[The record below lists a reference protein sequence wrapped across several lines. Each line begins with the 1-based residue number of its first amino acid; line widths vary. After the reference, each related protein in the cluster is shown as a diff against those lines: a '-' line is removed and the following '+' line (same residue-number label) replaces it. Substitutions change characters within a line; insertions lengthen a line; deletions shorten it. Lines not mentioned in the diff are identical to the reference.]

1 MLPIVPIGKEPNL
14 PVPEQNMLQ
23 SGELARGRACAHD
36 THTHESP
43 CMPRMCTHTF
53 ENVQLHT
60 RLTTA
65 AASVAIAAP
74 GYSILG

>member
-1 MLPIVPIGKEPNL
+1 MPPIVPIGKEPNL

-23 SGELARGRACAHD
+23 SGELVRVRM
-36 THTHESP
+36 THTHTSP

-53 ENVQLHT
+53 ENKQLHT